1 MKNRKIAIVAFFL
14 VAVLCIGAGYA
25 AVTDLLDIQGTAE
38 VSQTNAQSAFD
49 ENLYFSA
56 AEANQD
62 GNTATVNPQ
71 NNDKAS
77 FSANSLKTKD
87 ETVTFTFTIT
97 NDNTD
102 LDASVTP
109 RITSETN
116 TEYFEISSD
125 WAGATKIIEAGTFEK
140 YTVTVKLKK
149 QPVDVVGGGFGI
161 EFTATAVENANAGA

>member
-49 ENLYFSA
+49 ANLKFTNA
-56 AEANQD
+56 VANQD
-62 GNTATVNPQ
+62 GNTAQVNPQ

-87 ETVTFTFTIT
+87 ETVTFTFTIA
-97 NDNTD
+97 NENTD
-102 LDASVTP
+102 LDASVKP
-109 RITSETN
+109 VLSSETN
-116 TEYFEISSD
+116 KEYFQITSS
-125 WAGATKIIEAGTFEK
+125 WNGQETIVPAKGTKE
-140 YTVTVKLKK
+140 YVVTVKLLK
-149 QPVDVVGGGFGI
+149 QPADVVGGAFGI
-161 EFTATAVENANAGA
+161 EFTATAVEKTVTP

>member
-49 ENLYFSA
+49 ENLKFIDA
-56 AEANQD
+56 VANQT

-87 ETVTFTFTIT
+87 ETVTFTFTIE
-97 NDNTD
+97 NSNTD

-116 TEYFEISSD
+116 ADYFEISSD
-125 WAGATKIIEAGTFEK
+125 WAGATKTIEAGTTEL
-140 YTVTVKLKK
+140 YTVTVRLKK
-149 QPVDVVGGGFGI
+149 QPVDVVGAGFGI
-161 EFTATAVENANAGA
+161 EFTAEAREKAVTP

>member
-38 VSQTNAQSAFD
+38 VSQQGAQSAFD
-49 ENLYFSA
+49 ENLYFSNA
-56 AEANQD
+56 VANQT

-87 ETVTFTFTIT
+87 ETVTFTFTIA

-102 LDASVTP
+102 LDASVKP
-109 RITSETN
+109 VLSSETN
-116 TEYFEISSD
+116 KDYFEITSS
-125 WAGATKIIEAGTFEK
+125 WNGQTNVIPAGQTKDYI
-140 YTVTVKLKK
+140 VTVKLLK
-149 QPVDVVGGGFGI
+149 QPADVVGAAFGI
-161 EFTATAVENANAGA
+161 EFTATAVEKTVTP